1 MFCEEEQQ
9 AYIYQDDGKLEGK
22 WWPVDKSVV
31 NADGGLQVSLFTLN
45 AQLMASMPDYT
56 DEDFIAATE
65 LIEKFHARELNRHYM
80 LLCKEQSYFTI
91 LELNTDFPNE
101 FNSLSG
107 AVLVL
112 CNELGN
118 IKNIYE
124 NTAGDIDI
132 WLQKDED
139 MWCLHLF
146 AYDMGVVTFG

>member
-1 MFCEEEQQ
+1 
-9 AYIYQDDGKLEGK
+9 
-22 WWPVDKSVV
+22 
-31 NADGGLQVSLFTLN
+31 
-45 AQLMASMPDYT
+45 
-56 DEDFIAATE
+56 
-65 LIEKFHARELNRHYM
+65 M

-91 LELNTDFPNE
+91 LELHPVFENE
-101 FNSLSG
+101 FRTLSS
-107 AVLVL
+107 AVLTL
-112 CNELGN
+112 CRELGN